1 MSASDAVRESSFP
14 GSQTEEDDA
23 EELERRKKAVAIT
36 ACELCKARKVRC
48 DRAEPSCGW
57 CTRHGRQCIYRA
69 RQKPGFRAGYV
80 RGLETKVNRLEA
92 MLHTLGRRVE
102 DHFSVQDYGKE
113 PTGDDHH
120 QRFQASMPSPGTK
133 TQPTDERIRSARAS
147 ELMSVQSLMNSSRL
161 TETAES
167 PSDLPAGE
175 LLYGLV
181 DLYFKHVNTW
191 CPILDRKVTVDG
203 FFGPSIP
210 DEADRIVLYAIVATA
225 LRFSQD
231 SSLTPGYRKRYHA
244 AARDKVLLHSLQNPS
259 VKSLQA
265 LVILAWDFL
274 GSSDNLP
281 SVNIVAVMVRTVLQL
296 NLQVESGLSQ
306 SSAAREKAPLGPLRD
321 SILPQPISWIEEEGR
336 RRLFWMIYIIERYS
350 AVATTADFVLNE
362 AEIDR
367 YLPCRYDLF
376 SQNRPVETRYSR
388 GPGRSS
394 ILINQPENLGSF
406 SYHCEVMRSLSRV
419 QMFLQTP
426 VDICSLAEV
435 EQWQNSYR
443 ELDDELNA
451 WLSNLPDDYSRVSQL
466 CHSDPTSKISN
477 WINLHAAFVT
487 SVVRLHSC
495 AAYPTVRSHIFT
507 PSFYASQ
514 RCLTAVQS
522 LREIAQDVMNT
533 GMLNLLGPH
542 FAFSLYVAAR
552 LLLVHAACTGAETD
566 PNCEFFIS
574 ILDQMGQYWSIS
586 RQYAQLLNQICKRSR
601 MEWPLNNAMTLSIP
615 KALAMMRRRA
625 YEIHISAIQRSSGS
639 AKPLPTRTV
648 TAEDLEYLQVFDF
661 FRYPRLPTA
670 MVNSG
675 DSLYG
680 SFLNIDSVLTGKD
693 YFTAS
698 TSFPAGALN
707 MGWSYG
713 PS

>member
-1 MSASDAVRESSFP
+1 
-14 GSQTEEDDA
+14 
-23 EELERRKKAVAIT
+23 
-36 ACELCKARKVRC
+36 VRC

-57 CTRHGRQCIYRA
+57 CARHGRQCVYRA

-80 RGLETKVNRLEA
+80 RELETKVNRLEA

-102 DHFSVQDYGKE
+102 DHFSVQDYTQE
-113 PTGDDHH
+113 PTG
-120 QRFQASMPSPGTK
+120 PSEPTPGTK
-133 TQPTDERIRSARAS
+133 TQLADCKNSERIRPTRAS
-147 ELMSVQSLMNSSRL
+147 EMMSVQSLMNSSRL

-175 LLYGLV
+175 LLYNLV

-203 FFGPSIP
+203 FFGSSIP
-210 DEADRIVLYAIVATA
+210 DDADRIVLYAIVATT

-231 SSLTPGYRKRYHA
+231 SSLTPEYRKRCHS

-259 VKSLQA
+259 IKSLQA

-274 GSSDNLP
+274 GSSDGLP
-281 SVNIVAVMVRTVLQL
+281 SVNIIAMMVRTVLQL

-306 SSAAREKAPLGPLRD
+306 SPAVRENVPLGPLHD
-321 SILPQPISWIEEEGR
+321 SILPPPASWIEEEGR

-350 AVATTADFVLNE
+350 TVATTADFVLNE
-362 AEIDR
+362 TEIDR
-367 YLPCRYDLF
+367 YLPTRYDLF

-388 GPGRSS
+388 GPGRSRM
-394 ILINQPENLGSF
+394 IIDQPENLGSF

-435 EQWQNSYR
+435 ERWQNTYR

-514 RCLTAVQS
+514 RCLSAVQS
-522 LREIAQDVMNT
+522 LREIAQDVINT
-533 GMLNLLGPH
+533 AMLNLLGPH

-552 LLLVHAACTGAETD
+552 LLLVHAACTGAEPD

-574 ILDQMGQYWSIS
+574 ILNQMGQYWNIS
-586 RQYAQLLNQICKRSR
+586 RQYAQLLDRICKRSR
-601 MEWPLNNAMTLSIP
+601 MEWPLNNAMILSTP
-615 KALAMMRRRA
+615 KALAMMRR
-625 YEIHISAIQRSSGS
+625 YVC
-639 AKPLPTRTV
+639 PT
-648 TAEDLEYLQVFDF
+648 YL
-661 FRYPRLPTA
+661 
-670 MVNSG
+670 S
-675 DSLYG
+675 
-680 SFLNIDSVLTGKD
+680 I
-693 YFTAS
+693 FTM
-698 TSFPAGALN
+698 TN
-707 MGWSYG
+707 
-713 PS
+713 